1 MAEISKITL
10 PNGNNYDLKVYTN
23 HISPYQKRIYESTD
37 YYATAANQNSSTW
50 YFMSVRPDDWYKVW
64 RVSFKLHTYCP
75 NHPNVNSITFSTISG
90 RQNGFTYMNF
100 NDFDSTG
107 HYYISCYPLTTA
119 GYNAGYG
126 HAIGNSILSAS
137 NYTTKSYYR
146 TFEVD
151 LIQTQN
157 CTVTFLETPVKWT
170 QWEGTGTTN
179 YGSLVNLTAA
189 GRGLQQT
196 GDSNDPNYQNRIY
209 YSSAWK
215 TYTPL
220 YRYQILLQKSE
231 NELLPVNSVNDT
243 TSTTKTLTTE
253 SFNPFGEIFY
263 YNTTTNYTTAG
274 ATITTNAVLYRQ
286 IHNLDLRYSFNKG
299 STLTAWKRVYI
310 VAQLQQDGSAVLASS
325 PIVQDL
331 PAADDGYIYILL
343 GHAINTTNIEL
354 YYNHPVYRFKNGK
367 LQVLTEQVQVNQ
379 NAFSNIKVGST
390 TVAADT
396 ETDTLELVAGS
407 NVTLTPDATNDKV
420 TIAATDTTYQSKA
433 AENGGTAVSLVTTGQ
448 KYIWNN
454 KTSNTGTVTS
464 VAVSNDTNG
473 GLTVSGSPI
482 TSSGTVKIKHTNQV
496 TAQNTQAIYPI
507 KIDVNG
513 HISAYGNAVTPLTA
527 SSTLDA
533 TKLSGTIPTAC
544 LPSYVDDV
552 LEYTAKANFPA
563 TGQAGKIYVDKTT
576 NLTWRWSG
584 STYVQISPSL
594 ALGTTSSTAFRGDY
608 GNTAYTH
615 AVTNK
620 GSAFSSGLYKITT
633 NSEGHVTA
641 ATAVQKS
648 DITGLGIPGDAGVT
662 GVKGN
667 AESSYRSGQVNLT
680 AGNIGA
686 FEKKS
691 YDTGTLEAGI
701 RPYVDQARANRLA
714 FLPADQIIIEK
725 TTDGGTTW
733 EDAGISDA
741 SKCGLFV
748 TGGTMNIPLLNGA
761 KSTQC
766 GVRITITGMKYN
778 VPEGTVETEKYN
790 YWNATNVVRAERYF
804 NVREWWFWLSSN
816 NDAIRPQIYRA
827 TGANPNNWTSVFNTD
842 FAMTGW
848 SGSDWIRAG
857 DGASFG
863 GSITQTGNYW
873 NWRIIFW
880 SRYAN
885 GKTSF
890 GSNTVQTIQ
899 QIRCYGDSVWTMSN
913 NLGKNDHIYSYNA
926 SQNVTFPAK
935 VTATAFNGNATSA
948 TNLLAYSGNEVTVG
962 ANNSSAGSS
971 TNDSVWINYKDILGG
986 TTSNG
991 ATKLIH
997 YYFGNRKGTTSNVT
1011 IHAETFDGNLTGS
1024 ATKVNNHTVNSD
1036 VPANAVFTDTKNT
1049 AGSTDTSSKIFL
1061 IGATSQAAN
1070 PQTYSH
1076 DTAYVGTDGNLY
1088 SNGKVVLTGG
1098 SNAAS
1103 AVTITPITTD
1113 VYSMTSAGSVTLPTL
1128 TFAMDTT
1135 DTKKLKITFGQG
1147 SVTLPGRS
1155 SVIKAWTGYTTATAA
1170 AQTFTGNSEPG
1181 VDSSSSDIVGE
1192 GLVDY
1197 MTLKQ

>member
-1 MAEISKITL
+1 MAHLKDLIVNGVSRFIGKVFINDSHINTINGVTVTETPKFTDTVTTVTTSGSGNAVTDITASNGVVTATKGTTFLTSHQDISGKADKSATVSTVTWDSTNKKLTKTI
-10 PNGNNYDLKVYTN
+10 NG
-23 HISPYQKRIYESTD
+23 STTD
-37 YYATAANQNSSTW
+37 VVTAATL
-50 YFMSVRPDDWYKVW
+50 RTD
-64 RVSFKLHTYCP
+64 L
-75 NHPNVNSITFSTISG
+75 NVA
-90 RQNGFTYMNF
+90 NG
-100 NDFDSTG
+100 
-107 HYYISCYPLTTA
+107 A
-119 GYNAGYG
+119 
-126 HAIGNSILSAS
+126 
-137 NYTTKSYYR
+137 
-146 TFEVD
+146 
-151 LIQTQN
+151 
-157 CTVTFLETPVKWT
+157 
-170 QWEGTGTTN
+170 
-179 YGSLVNLTAA
+179 
-189 GRGLQQT
+189 
-196 GDSNDPNYQNRIY
+196 
-209 YSSAWK
+209 
-215 TYTPL
+215 
-220 YRYQILLQKSE
+220 
-231 NELLPVNSVNDT
+231 
-243 TSTTKTLTTE
+243 
-253 SFNPFGEIFY
+253 
-263 YNTTTNYTTAG
+263 
-274 ATITTNAVLYRQ
+274 
-286 IHNLDLRYSFNKG
+286 
-299 STLTAWKRVYI
+299 
-310 VAQLQQDGSAVLASS
+310 
-325 PIVQDL
+325 
-331 PAADDGYIYILL
+331 
-343 GHAINTTNIEL
+343 
-354 YYNHPVYRFKNGK
+354 
-367 LQVLTEQVQVNQ
+367 QVNQ
-379 NAFSNIKVGST
+379 NAFSNVKVGST
-390 TVAADT
+390 IVAADIK
-396 ETDTLELVAGS
+396 TDTLELVAGS

-433 AENGGTAVSLVTTGQ
+433 AASGGTEVSLVTTGQ

-464 VAVSNDTNG
+464 VAISNDTNG

-482 TSSGTVKIKHTNQV
+482 TSSGTVKLKHTNQV

-513 HISAYGNAVTPLTA
+513 HISAYGSAVTPLTA

-533 TKLSGTIPTAC
+533 TKLNGTIPTAC

-563 TGQAGKIYVDKTT
+563 TGQQGKIYVDKTT
-576 NLTWRWSG
+576 NLTWRWGG
-584 STYVQISPSL
+584 SAYVQISPSL

-733 EDAGISDA
+733 EDAGVTDA
-741 SKCGLFV
+741 NKCGLFV
-748 TGGTMNIPLLNGA
+748 NGGSMNIPLLNGA

-766 GVRITITGMKYN
+766 GVRITMTGMKYN
-778 VPEGTVETEKYN
+778 VPEGTAETEKYN

-827 TGANPNNWTSVFNTD
+827 TGANPNNWVSVFNTD
-842 FAMTGW
+842 FAMSGW

-857 DGASFG
+857 DGATFG

-913 NLGKNDHIYSYNA
+913 NLGKNDHIYSYDA

-935 VTATAFNGNATSA
+935 ITATQFSGTA
-948 TNLLAYSGNEVTVG
+948 TNAS
-962 ANNSSAGSS
+962 
-971 TNDSVWINYKDILGG
+971 
-986 TTSNG
+986 
-991 ATKLIH
+991 
-997 YYFGNRKGTTSNVT
+997 
-1011 IHAETFDGNLTGS
+1011 
-1024 ATKVNNHTVNSD
+1024 KVNNHTVESN

-1147 SVTLPGRS
+1147 SVMLPGRS

-1192 GLVDY
+1192 GLVGY

>member
-23 HISPYQKRIYESTD
+23 HISPYQKKVYESTD

-75 NHPNVNSITFSTISG
+75 NYPNVNSITFSTISG

-100 NDFDSTG
+100 NDCDSVG

-126 HAIGNSILSAS
+126 HAIGNSIFYAS
-137 NYTTKSYYR
+137 NYTTKAYYR

-179 YGSLVNLTAA
+179 YGSLSNLNTSS
-189 GRGLQQT
+189 RGLQ
-196 GDSNDPNYQNRIY
+196 
-209 YSSAWK
+209 
-215 TYTPL
+215 
-220 YRYQILLQKSE
+220 
-231 NELLPVNSVNDT
+231 
-243 TSTTKTLTTE
+243 
-253 SFNPFGEIFY
+253 
-263 YNTTTNYTTAG
+263 
-274 ATITTNAVLYRQ
+274 
-286 IHNLDLRYSFNKG
+286 
-299 STLTAWKRVYI
+299 
-310 VAQLQQDGSAVLASS
+310 
-325 PIVQDL
+325 
-331 PAADDGYIYILL
+331 
-343 GHAINTTNIEL
+343 
-354 YYNHPVYRFKNGK
+354 
-367 LQVLTEQVQVNQ
+367 
-379 NAFSNIKVGST
+379 
-390 TVAADT
+390 
-396 ETDTLELVAGS
+396 
-407 NVTLTPDATNDKV
+407 
-420 TIAATDTTYQSKA
+420 
-433 AENGGTAVSLVTTGQ
+433 
-448 KYIWNN
+448 
-454 KTSNTGTVTS
+454 
-464 VAVSNDTNG
+464 
-473 GLTVSGSPI
+473 
-482 TSSGTVKIKHTNQV
+482 
-496 TAQNTQAIYPI
+496 
-507 KIDVNG
+507 
-513 HISAYGNAVTPLTA
+513 
-527 SSTLDA
+527 
-533 TKLSGTIPTAC
+533 
-544 LPSYVDDV
+544 
-552 LEYTAKANFPA
+552 
-563 TGQAGKIYVDKTT
+563 
-576 NLTWRWSG
+576 WS
-584 STYVQISPSL
+584 
-594 ALGTTSSTAFRGDY
+594 
-608 GNTAYTH
+608 
-615 AVTNK
+615 
-620 GSAFSSGLYKITT
+620 
-633 NSEGHVTA
+633 
-641 ATAVQKS
+641 
-648 DITGLGIPGDAGVT
+648 GDAGVT

-680 AGNIGA
+680 ADNIGA

-691 YDTGTLEAGI
+691 YDNGTLEAGI

-733 EDAGISDA
+733 QDAGVTDA
-741 SKCGLFV
+741 SKCRLFV

-790 YWNATNVVRAERYF
+790 YWNATNVIRQERYF

-827 TGANPNNWTSVFNTD
+827 TGANPNNWVSVFDTD

-848 SGSDWIRAG
+848 SGSNWIRAG
-857 DGASFG
+857 SGQTFG
-863 GSITQTGNYW
+863 GGTSQTGNNW

-899 QIRCYGDSVWTMSN
+899 QIRCYGDSVWGMSN
-913 NLGKNDHIYSYNA
+913 NLGKNDHIYSYDA

-935 VTATAFNGNATSA
+935 ITATQFSGTA
-948 TNLLAYSGNEVTVG
+948 TNAS
-962 ANNSSAGSS
+962 
-971 TNDSVWINYKDILGG
+971 
-986 TTSNG
+986 
-991 ATKLIH
+991 
-997 YYFGNRKGTTSNVT
+997 
-1011 IHAETFDGNLTGS
+1011 
-1024 ATKVNNHTVNSD
+1024 KVNNHTVESN

-1049 AGSTDTSSKIFL
+1049 AGSTNTSSKIFL

-1076 DTAYVGTDGNLY
+1076 DTAYVGTDGKLY
-1088 SNGKVVLTGG
+1088 SDNKVVLTSG

-1155 SVIKAWTGYTTATAA
+1155 SVIKAWTGYTAATAA
-1170 AQTFTGNSEPG
+1170 AQTFTGNSEPE

-1192 GLVDY
+1192 GLVGY